1 MSRIAERTT
10 RHRVM
15 GQWTTTTALLLLLAL
30 VAGLIAHARASERS
44 HRATAERAL
53 RDYAAFAAWG
63 FNRALTSLVHEGA
76 GATLAR
82 ARRLRLAA
90 DGPLPAASLLYPDST
105 SCGCGFQ
112 PDVWVSWRVDLASGD
127 VSVHGRMSDDARR
140 SLADRLPSLA
150 QSAAREGVGRR
161 DSMPNA
167 FSTWARVVVDTL
179 AGKTQA
185 IVYTVVRDY
194 DQVPRAAYGVVALP
208 RFLTNAF
215 RCVSDKNRL
224 LPPSLIGPLPN
235 DSVLHLRVARADGTV
250 FYSTAEG
257 KTTGFDATDRL
268 PSHLGGLAVTVALRP
283 EIASSLLIGGL
294 PPSRLPMLLG
304 LLGAAVLLAVV
315 ALVQLRRSR
324 ELARLRSE
332 FVANVSHEL
341 RTPLAQISMFSETLY
356 LGRERSSDE
365 RQHFLSVIFR
375 EARRLTTLVE
385 SVLRYSRGEAH
396 ANRVRLERRD
406 IAQDVRETVQSFE
419 PLAMA
424 ADVALAVDCADEAEA
439 MADPGALR
447 QIVLNLLDNAVK
459 YGPREQTVT
468 VRVTRSVNDILVSV
482 SDEGP
487 GIPRADRERVFEPFA
502 RLDRPDLPRV
512 SGTGIGLAVVRELV
526 LAHHGRVWVEPARDA
541 SPEGARV
548 CLTIPAVARLRHS
561 IARLDQASSHD
572 AVATLAR

>member
-1 MSRIAERTT
+1 MSRSAERPT
-10 RHRVM
+10 RVHVM
-15 GQWTTTTALLLLLAL
+15 GQWTTTSALLLMLAL

-63 FNRALTSLVHEGA
+63 FTRELTSLVQDGVTS
-76 GATLAR
+76 TLSR
-82 ARRLRLAA
+82 ARRLHLR
-90 DGPLPAASLLYPDST
+90 DGQVLPPASLLFPDSS

-112 PDVWVSWRVDLASGD
+112 PDVWASWRVELPTGAVTLHGQVDSVARRALHERLPVLAST
-127 VSVHGRMSDDARR
+127 
-140 SLADRLPSLA
+140 
-150 QSAAREGVGRR
+150 AAHEGVGRR
-161 DSMPNA
+161 DSLPNA
-167 FSTWARVVVDTL
+167 LRSWARLVVDSL

-185 IVYTVVRDY
+185 VVYTVVRDQ
-194 DQVPRAAYGVVALP
+194 DGTARAAYGVVALP

-215 RCVSDKNRL
+215 HCVSDNNRL
-224 LPPSLIGPLPN
+224 LPPSLIGPAPN
-235 DSVLHLRVARADGTV
+235 DSLLAIRVARADGTV
-250 FYSTAEG
+250 FYTAG
-257 KTTGFDATDRL
+257 DASSGFLATD
-268 PSHLGGLAVTVALRP
+268 TVASYLGALAATVELRS
-283 EIASSLLIGGL
+283 EIASSLVIGGL

-304 LLGAAVLLAVV
+304 LLGAAALLAVV
-315 ALVQLRRSR
+315 ALVQLRRAR

-396 ANRVRLERRD
+396 GNRLRLESRD
-406 IAQDVRETVQSFE
+406 IAQEVRETVQSFE
-419 PLAMA
+419 PLAVA
-424 ADVALAVDCADEAEA
+424 ADVALAVDLAHDAVA
-439 MADPGALR
+439 MVDPGALR

-468 VRVTRSVNDILVSV
+468 VRVSRTGNDVLVSV
-482 SDEGP
+482 CDEGP
-487 GIPRADRERVFEPFA
+487 GIPTADRERVFEPFA
-502 RLDRPDLPRV
+502 RLDRPELPRV

-526 LAHHGRVWVEPARDA
+526 QAHHGRVWIEPARDTIPA
-541 SPEGARV
+541 GTRV
-548 CLTIPAVARLRHS
+548 CLALPAIQTPRRSVDLVPDVSA
-561 IARLDQASSHD
+561 DD
-572 AVATLAR
+572 AVAIAAR